1 MKVSIAFI
9 VTSMGLATDFINCP
23 MVICFTFLVMVGRQ
37 YSDLLRSGQFGVRIP
52 VGAKF
57 STSSRMASG
66 PTQRAYPAS
75 CTMGT
80 GLFLRAKWPVRDV
93 DLPPL

>member
-1 MKVSIAFI
+1 MTVGIAFM
-9 VTSMGLATDFINCP
+9 VTRMCLATEFINGP
-23 MVICFTFLVMVGRQ
+23 MVIVFTFLVTVGRR

-66 PTQRAYPAS
+66 PTQPTVQWVPDYS
-75 CTMGT
+75 
-80 GLFLRAKWPVRDV
+80 
-93 DLPPL
+93 